1 MTKTIDEYIAY
12 TARKQAEKKYHQAMD
27 NMEHEA
33 SSLMVDVQPSAFGL
47 QLDISMG
54 DKDKIIDELAES
66 IEINMKNKL
75 VEMLVDNDDK

>member
-27 NMEHEA
+27 NMQQETR
-33 SSLMVDVQPSAFGL
+33 SLLAGAMVYPDPHVYV
-47 QLDISMG
+47 SMG
-54 DKDKIIDELAES
+54 DEDKIIDELAES

>member
-1 MTKTIDEYIAY
+1 MTKTVDEYIAY

-27 NMEHEA
+27 NMRQETR
-33 SSLMVDVQPSAFGL
+33 SLLAGAFMSPDPHVDV
-47 QLDISMG
+47 SMG
-54 DKDKIIDELAES
+54 DENKIIDDLAES